1 MNEYKPEI
9 YYESILK
16 ICKKIL
22 DSVSSL
28 EKEES
33 TPIDSKESSIVKNK
47 WIDNLFGK
55 GQNIAQVVA
64 SISSILYKT
73 MPMYEK
79 AILNKDFKS
88 SVKNI
93 NKLSQEELDIIAQIT
108 KKQTE

>member
-22 DSVSSL
+22 DTVSSL
-28 EKEES
+28 EEE
-33 TPIDSKESSIVKNK
+33 TIPIDSKKSLIVKNK

-79 AILNKDFKS
+79 AISNKDFKS

-108 KKQTE
+108 KKQIE